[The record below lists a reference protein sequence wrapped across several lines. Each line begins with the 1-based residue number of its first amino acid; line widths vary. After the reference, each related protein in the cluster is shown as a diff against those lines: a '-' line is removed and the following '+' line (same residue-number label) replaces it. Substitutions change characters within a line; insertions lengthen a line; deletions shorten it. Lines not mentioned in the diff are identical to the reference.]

1 MDSQQFADLELKTII
16 SLAGMPVQKDLV
28 NPRKPLEMAKRVR
41 VTFRPLPRNYG
52 NQIVIKFREKLE
64 NKLKEHGVQV
74 IPWDE
79 AAELPAGTNRVMT
92 GRPFPEDHPAAAMI
106 RDNNLYPR
114 VMHLGYRS
122 PLEIRALFQGCLALV
137 FPSLFEGYGMP
148 VAEAIVAGKPVLC
161 SNATSLPELA
171 GEAALTFDPHSVEDI
186 ANALLDVA
194 TKADLRSALAREARR
209 RRPLFSAQR
218 SAIQTMSIYQRVHNQ
233 LYSC

>member
-79 AAELPAGTNRVMT
+79 AAELPAGL
-92 GRPFPEDHPAAAMI
+92 I
-106 RDNNLYPR
+106 
-114 VMHLGYRS
+114 S
-122 PLEIRALFQGCLALV
+122 
-137 FPSLFEGYGMP
+137 
-148 VAEAIVAGKPVLC
+148 KVLRTRKVKR
-161 SNATSLPELA
+161 NIHA
-171 GEAALTFDPHSVEDI
+171 V
-186 ANALLDVA
+186 V
-194 TKADLRSALAREARR
+194 
-209 RRPLFSAQR
+209 
-218 SAIQTMSIYQRVHNQ
+218 
-233 LYSC
+233 